1 MLARTLLV
9 IVAICASFAGLEL
22 PVHGQGSSNDKGNSG
37 DKGKPTDPGNQS
49 KPHKSIEWLTSQQDA
64 EQALIDVGTAQ
75 IKFKS
80 GVDLKNI
87 QVWLTPSLAAL
98 KRDPEVFPE
107 IQQGTV
113 YTITL
118 TLDAP
123 PEHTLGGTLHLRA
136 TDASSQTYAPPLP
149 LIVKVKGS
157 AGGADDD
164 QEDAVITTVVNSAD
178 LKGGSVTAGQIVSLF
193 GSGIGPKDMVGLQL
207 DRSGRVA
214 TFLGDTQV
222 LFNGVAAPLLVALS
236 HQLNAVVPQSVAGA
250 SSVDVVATQGGHVS
264 SIWTL
269 PVSTSDPALFTLDGS
284 GHGQAAALNA
294 DGSLNGASNPAIR
307 GKFITLFGS
316 GFGEWNQLVPDG
328 AVIDSSLTTVKTPV
342 SVTIGGTDARV
353 LYAGGAPGLVN
364 GVVVVNAEIP
374 LGVAPGDI
382 LAVVVTV
389 GDKSSPA
396 NVTVAIK

>member
-1 MLARTLLV
+1 MLARSLFV
-9 IVAICASFAGLEL
+9 MVAMCASFAALEL
-22 PVHGQGSSNDKGNSG
+22 PIQGQGNSNDKGNSG

-49 KPHKSIEWLTSQQDA
+49 KPHKSVEWLTSRQDA
-64 EQALIDVGTAQ
+64 EQALIDTGMAK
-75 IKFKS
+75 IEFKS

-98 KRDPEVFPE
+98 KTDPEEFPE
-107 IQQGTV
+107 ILQGTV

-123 PEHTLGGTLHLRA
+123 PDHTLGGTLHLRA
-136 TDASSQTYAPPLP
+136 TDGSSQTYAPPFP

-157 AGGADDD
+157 AGGADDE
-164 QEDAVITTVVNSAD
+164 QEDAVVTSVVNSAD
-178 LKGGSVTAGQIVSLF
+178 YHGGSVTAGQIVSLF
-193 GSGIGPKDMVGLQL
+193 GSGIGPKDMVDLQL
-207 DRSGRVA
+207 DRNGRVS

-236 HQLNAVVPQSVAGA
+236 HQLNIVVPQSVADV
-250 SSVDVVATQGGHVS
+250 SSVDVVVTHGGHVS
-264 SIWTL
+264 STWNL

-284 GHGQAAALNA
+284 GQGQAAALNA
-294 DGSLNGASNPAIR
+294 DGSLNGASNPAAR
-307 GKFITLFGS
+307 GKFITVFGS

-328 AVIDSSLTTVKTPV
+328 AVIGSTLPTVQAPV
-342 SVTIGGTDARV
+342 SVTLGGTDAKV

-374 LGVAPGDI
+374 MGIAAGD
-382 LAVVVTV
+382 AVTVVVTV

-396 NVTVAIK
+396 NVTVAVK

>member
-1 MLARTLLV
+1 
-9 IVAICASFAGLEL
+9 
-22 PVHGQGSSNDKGNSG
+22 
-37 DKGKPTDPGNQS
+37 
-49 KPHKSIEWLTSQQDA
+49 
-64 EQALIDVGTAQ
+64 
-75 IKFKS
+75 
-80 GVDLKNI
+80 
-87 QVWLTPSLAAL
+87 
-98 KRDPEVFPE
+98 VFPE

-136 TDASSQTYAPPLP
+136 TDGSSQTYAPPFP

-164 QEDAVITTVVNSAD
+164 QEDAVITTIVNSAD

-214 TFLGDTQV
+214 TFLGGTQV

-236 HQLNAVVPQSVAGA
+236 HQLNAVVPQSVADA
-250 SSVDVVATQGGHVS
+250 SSVDVVVTHGGHVS

-316 GFGEWNQLVPDG
+316 GFGEWNELVPDG

-353 LYAGGAPGLVN
+353 LYAVGAPGLVN

-374 LGVAPGDI
+374 LGVAPGDV